1 MTGRG
6 QKSAPPGE
14 APDNALLS
22 GLDHLDQGVLV
33 IGADLMV
40 RAGNRILYDIYEFPE
55 GFIRGGMPMA
65 DVFRF
70 LAQRGDYGPD
80 DPDVVVE
87 RMLGLIRKGKR
98 SNTEMRLG
106 TGRTV
111 EVRRSPLPDG
121 GMIAVTTDVTERHDA
136 AEALRQSEQ
145 RFRDIAE
152 IASDWFWEMDAELRF
167 SYFSDRNR
175 EILGFDMASIIGK
188 RRTDV
193 TPENVDARK
202 WQDHLNDLAA
212 RRPFKDFRYDIRP
225 PGADLRHISISGKP
239 VFGTDGRFLGYRGVG
254 RDLTRDNAAETAL
267 KVNLSLLQATLDAT
281 ADGILVSS
289 LDRQLQAFNQR
300 FIEMFAVPGDLVA
313 ARDGWKVRDWIAS
326 LAEEPD
332 VFCAD
337 VERIYAEPDKEFRT
351 TLKLKDGRII
361 ERYTRPQ
368 YLGDVIVGRVISFR
382 DATDQIRIAEELH
395 SQKTLL
401 ETVFRDVPDAMVLVD
416 ADRRVRMCNPAFTR
430 VFGYAVDDVIGR
442 TAEFLYE
449 NDDVYKRDG
458 CSRIEAAGDDILAPY
473 IVSYRHKSGDVFPGE
488 TVGSSLRAKNND
500 IIGFIA
506 VIRDV
511 GARIKAETE
520 RLEALELA
528 EDANRA
534 KSAFLANV
542 SHDLRT
548 PLNAVLGFAEIIKQQ
563 LLGPVGHPKYV
574 EYAEDIRDSGAYLLD
589 LVNDLLDI
597 STIEA
602 GQRAI
607 RRETIRLDPF
617 FAECVKAATARISRG
632 AMVSVNMDAKPASLK
647 ADRRAM
653 KQVVLNLLSNSL
665 KFTPPEGQIVITA
678 RRDGKRS
685 LFSVADTGKGIPKE
699 NLKDITQAFERGQSS
714 AYATADGTG
723 LGLAIAR
730 SLVELHG
737 GELTIDSE
745 LGKGTEVS
753 FFIPDPA

>member
-1 MTGRG
+1 MMGRD
-6 QKSAPPGE
+6 KKPARPMD
-14 APDNALLS
+14 APDMALLS
-22 GLDHLDQGVLV
+22 GLDHLDQGVIV

-55 GFIRGGMPMA
+55 GFIQIGMPMA

-70 LAQRGDYGPD
+70 LARRGDYGPGA
-80 DPDVVVE
+80 PDE
-87 RMLGLIRKGKR
+87 ITENMLDLVRQGKR
-98 SNTEMRLG
+98 SNSEIRLG
-106 TGRTV
+106 TGRIV
-111 EVRRSPLPDG
+111 EIRRSPLPDG
-121 GMIAVTTDVTERHDA
+121 GMIAVTTDVTDRHEA
-136 AEALRQSEQ
+136 AEALRHSEQ

-152 IASDWFWEMDAELRF
+152 IASDWFWEMDADLRF

-175 EILGFDMASIIGK
+175 EMLGFDMASILGK

-193 TPENVDARK
+193 TPENIDAKK
-202 WQDHLNDLAA
+202 WQDHLDDLAA
-212 RRPFKDFRYDIRP
+212 HRPFQDFRYDIRP
-225 PGADLRHISISGKP
+225 PGADMRHISISGKP
-239 VFGTDGRFLGYRGVG
+239 VFGSGGQFLGYRGVG
-254 RDLTRDNAAETAL
+254 RDVTRENAAETAL
-267 KVNLSLLQATLDAT
+267 RANVSLLQATLDAT
-281 ADGILVSS
+281 ADGIMVAA
-289 LDRQLQAFNQR
+289 LDRRLQAFNQR
-300 FIEMFAVPGDLVA
+300 FVEMFALPDNLLA
-313 ARDGWKVRDWIAS
+313 SRDGWKVRDWIAS
-326 LAEEPD
+326 LTEEPD
-332 VFCAD
+332 VFFSD
-337 VERIYAEPDKEFRT
+337 VERIYAEPDKEFHS

-368 YLGDVIVGRVISFR
+368 YLGNAIVGRVISFR
-382 DATDQIRIAEELH
+382 DTTDQIRTAEELH

-416 ADRRVRMCNPAFTR
+416 ADRRIRMCNPAFTR
-430 VFGYAVDDVIGR
+430 VFGFETDDVIGR

-449 NDDVYKRDG
+449 NDEVYQRDG
-458 CSRIEAAGDDILAPY
+458 CARIVAAGDAILDPC
-473 IVSYRHKSGDVFPGE
+473 IIPYRHKNGEVFPGE
-488 TVGSSLRAKNND
+488 TVASSLRAQNGD

-511 GARIKAETE
+511 GARIKAEAE

-528 EDANRA
+528 EEANRA

-574 EYAEDIRDSGAYLLD
+574 EYAKDIRDSGTYLLD

-607 RRETIRLDPF
+607 RRESIRLAPF
-617 FAECVKAATARISRG
+617 FAECTKAATARVTNG
-632 AMVSVNMDAKPASLK
+632 AIVGVNLDPETPSLK
-647 ADRRAM
+647 ADRRAL
-653 KQVVLNLLSNSL
+653 KQVILNLLSNAL
-665 KFTPPEGQIVITA
+665 KFTPPEGKIVLSA
-678 RRDGKRS
+678 RRAGDQTT
-685 LFSVADTGKGIPKE
+685 FSVADTGKGIPKE
-699 NLKDITQAFERGQSS
+699 NLKNITRAFERGQSS

-745 LGKGTEVS
+745 VGKGTEVAFS
-753 FFIPDPA
+753 IPDPA

>member
-1 MTGRG
+1 MTGRDK
-6 QKSAPPGE
+6 KSARPAD
-14 APDNALLS
+14 APDTALLT

-55 GFIRGGMPMA
+55 GFIRIGMPMA

-70 LAQRGDYGPD
+70 LALRGDYGPG
-80 DPDVVVE
+80 DPE
-87 RMLGLIRKGKR
+87 EITENMLDLIRQGR
-98 SNTEMRLG
+98 RFNTESRLS
-106 TGRTV
+106 TGRFV
-111 EVRRSPLPDG
+111 EIRRSPLPDG
-121 GMIAVTTDVTERHDA
+121 GMIAVTTDMTDRHDA
-136 AEALRQSEQ
+136 AEALRHSEQ

-152 IASDWFWEMDAELRF
+152 IASDWFWEMDADLRF

-175 EILGFDMASIIGK
+175 DMLGFDMASIIGK

-193 TPENVDARK
+193 TPENIDARK
-202 WQDHLNDLAA
+202 WRDHLDDLEAH
-212 RRPFKDFRYDIRP
+212 RPFQDFRYDIRP
-225 PGADLRHISISGKP
+225 PGADIRHISISGKP
-239 VFGTDGRFLGYRGVG
+239 VFGPDGDFLGYRGVG
-254 RDLTRDNAAETAL
+254 RDVTSENAAETAL
-267 KVNLSLLQATLDAT
+267 KTNVSLLQATLDAT

-300 FIEMFAVPGDLVA
+300 FIEMFAVPGDLIA

-332 VFCAD
+332 VFFAD
-337 VERIYAEPDKEFRT
+337 VERIYTEPDKEFRT

-368 YLGDVIVGRVISFR
+368 YLGDAIVGRVISFR
-382 DATDQIRIAEELH
+382 DATDQIRTAEELH

-416 ADRRVRMCNPAFTR
+416 ADRRIRMCNPAFTR
-430 VFGYAVDDVIGR
+430 MFGYAVDDVIGR

-449 NDDVYKRDG
+449 SDDVYKRDG
-458 CSRIEAAGDDILAPY
+458 CSRIEAAGDDILPPY
-473 IVSYRHKSGDVFPGE
+473 IVSYRHKGGDVFPGE
-488 TVGSSLRAKNND
+488 TIGSSLRAKNND

-528 EDANRA
+528 EAANRA

-607 RRETIRLDPF
+607 RRETIRLGPF
-617 FAECVKAATARISRG
+617 FAECVKAATAQISRG
-632 AMVSVNMDAKPASLK
+632 ATVSVDMDDKLPSIK

-653 KQVVLNLLSNSL
+653 KQVILNLLSNSL
-665 KFTPPEGQIVITA
+665 KFTPPEGRIVITA
-678 RRDGKRS
+678 RRDGKRW
-685 LFSVADTGKGIPKE
+685 LFSIADTGKGIPKE
-699 NLKDITQAFERGQSS
+699 NLKNITRAFERGQSS

-745 LGKGTEVS
+745 VGKGTEVA

>member
-1 MTGRG
+1 MTGRD
-6 QKSAPPGE
+6 KKPARPMDV
-14 APDNALLS
+14 PDMALLS
-22 GLDHLDQGVLV
+22 GLDHLDQGVIV

-55 GFIRGGMPMA
+55 GFIQIGMPMA

-70 LAQRGDYGPD
+70 LARRGDYGPGA
-80 DPDVVVE
+80 PDE
-87 RMLGLIRKGKR
+87 ITENMLDLIRQGKR
-98 SNTEMRLG
+98 SNSEIRLG
-106 TGRTV
+106 TGRIV
-111 EVRRSPLPDG
+111 EIRRSPLPDG
-121 GMIAVTTDVTERHDA
+121 GMIAVTTDVTDRHEA
-136 AEALRQSEQ
+136 AEALRHSEQ

-152 IASDWFWEMDAELRF
+152 IASDWFWEMDADLRF

-175 EILGFDMASIIGK
+175 EMLGFDMASILGK

-193 TPENVDARK
+193 TPENIDAKK
-202 WQDHLNDLAA
+202 WQDHLDDLAA
-212 RRPFKDFRYDIRP
+212 HRPFQDFRYDIRP
-225 PGADLRHISISGKP
+225 PGADMRHISISGKP
-239 VFGTDGRFLGYRGVG
+239 VFGSGGQFLGYRGVG
-254 RDLTRDNAAETAL
+254 RDVTRENAAETAL
-267 KVNLSLLQATLDAT
+267 RANVSLLQATLDAT
-281 ADGILVSS
+281 ADGIMVAA
-289 LDRQLQAFNQR
+289 LDRRLQAFNQR
-300 FIEMFAVPGDLVA
+300 FVEMFALPDNLLA
-313 ARDGWKVRDWIAS
+313 SRDGWKVRDWIAS
-326 LAEEPD
+326 LTEEPD
-332 VFCAD
+332 VFFSD
-337 VERIYAEPDKEFRT
+337 VERIYAEPDKEFHS

-368 YLGDVIVGRVISFR
+368 YLGNAIVGRVISFR
-382 DATDQIRIAEELH
+382 DTTDQIRTAEELH

-416 ADRRVRMCNPAFTR
+416 ADRRIRMCNPAFTR
-430 VFGYAVDDVIGR
+430 VFGFEADDVIGR

-449 NDDVYKRDG
+449 NDEVYQRDG
-458 CSRIEAAGDDILAPY
+458 CARIVAAGDAILDPC
-473 IVSYRHKSGDVFPGE
+473 IIPYRHKNGEVFPGE
-488 TVGSSLRAKNND
+488 TVASSLRAQNGD

-511 GARIKAETE
+511 GARIKAEAE

-528 EDANRA
+528 EEANRA

-574 EYAEDIRDSGAYLLD
+574 EYAKDIRDSGAYLLD

-617 FAECVKAATARISRG
+617 FAECVKAATARTAKG
-632 AMVSVNMDAKPASLK
+632 ASVTVDLDGKMPPLK
-647 ADRRAM
+647 ADRRAL
-653 KQVVLNLLSNSL
+653 KQVILNLLSNSL
-665 KFTPPEGQIVITA
+665 KFTPPDGRIVLTA
-678 RRDGKRS
+678 RRTDDRIS
-685 LFSVADTGKGIPKE
+685 FSVADTGKGIPKE
-699 NLKDITQAFERGQSS
+699 NLKNITRAFERGQSS

-745 LGKGTEVS
+745 VGKGTEVS
-753 FFIPDPA
+753 FFIPDRA

>member
-1 MTGRG
+1 MTGRK

-22 GLDHLDQGVLV
+22 GLDHLDQGVIV

-40 RAGNRILYDIYEFPE
+40 RAGNRILYDIYQFPE
-55 GFIRGGMPMA
+55 GFIRIGMPMA

-80 DPDVVVE
+80 DPDAIVE
-87 RMLGLIRKGKR
+87 YMLGLIRKGKR

-106 TGRTV
+106 TGRIV
-111 EVRRSPLPDG
+111 EVRRSPLPNG
-121 GMIAVTTDVTERHDA
+121 GMIAVTTDVTDRHDA

-152 IASDWFWEMDAELRF
+152 IASDWFWEMDADLKF

-175 EILGFDMASIIGK
+175 AMLGFDMATIIGK
-188 RRTDV
+188 RRTEV

-202 WQDHLNDLAA
+202 WQDHLDDLAA
-212 RRPFKDFRYDIRP
+212 HRPFKDFRYDIRP

-239 VFGTDGRFLGYRGVG
+239 IFGPDGRFLGYRGVG
-254 RDLTRDNAAETAL
+254 RDLTRENAAETAL
-267 KVNLSLLQATLDAT
+267 KTNVSLLQATLDAT

-300 FIEMFAVPGDLVA
+300 FIEMFAVPGDLIA

-332 VFCAD
+332 VFFAD
-337 VERIYAEPDKEFRT
+337 VERIYTEPDKEFRT

-368 YLGDVIVGRVISFR
+368 YLGDAIVGRVISFR
-382 DATDQIRIAEELH
+382 DATDQIRTAEELH

-416 ADRRVRMCNPAFTR
+416 ADRRIRMCNPAFTR
-430 VFGYAVDDVIGR
+430 MFGYAVDDVIGR

-449 NDDVYKRDG
+449 SDDVYKRDG
-458 CSRIEAAGDDILAPY
+458 CSRIEAAGDDILPPY
-473 IVSYRHKSGDVFPGE
+473 IVSYRHKGGDVFPGE
-488 TVGSSLRAKNND
+488 TIGSSLRAKNND

-511 GARIKAETE
+511 GARMKAETE

-528 EDANRA
+528 EAANRA

-607 RRETIRLDPF
+607 RRETIRLGPF
-617 FAECVKAATARISRG
+617 FAECVKAATAQISRG
-632 AMVSVNMDAKPASLK
+632 ATVSVDMDDKLPSIK

-653 KQVVLNLLSNSL
+653 KQVILNLLSNSL
-665 KFTPPEGQIVITA
+665 KFTPPEGRIVITA
-678 RRDGKRS
+678 RRDGKRW
-685 LFSVADTGKGIPKE
+685 LFSIADTGKGIPKE
-699 NLKDITQAFERGQSS
+699 SLKDITQAFELGQSS

-745 LGKGTEVS
+745 VGKGTEVA

>member
-1 MTGRG
+1 MTGRD

-40 RAGNRILYDIYEFPE
+40 RAGNRILYNIYEFPE
-55 GFIRGGMPMA
+55 GFIRIGMPMA

-70 LAQRGDYGPD
+70 LARRGDYGPD
-80 DPDVVVE
+80 DPDVIVE

-106 TGRTV
+106 TGRIV

-175 EILGFDMASIIGK
+175 EMLGFDMASIIGR
-188 RRTDV
+188 RRTEV
-193 TPENVDARK
+193 TPENVDAQK
-202 WQDHLNDLAA
+202 WQEHLDDLAA

-225 PGADLRHISISGKP
+225 PGADLRHVSISGKP
-239 VFGTDGRFLGYRGVG
+239 VIGPDGRFLGYRGVG

-267 KVNLSLLQATLDAT
+267 KANLSLLQATLDAT

-300 FIEMFAVPGDLVA
+300 FIEMFAVPDDLIA

-332 VFCAD
+332 VFFAD

-351 TLKLKDGRII
+351 SLKLKDGRII

-368 YLGDVIVGRVISFR
+368 YLGDAIVGRVISFR
-382 DATDQIRIAEELH
+382 DATDQIRTAEELH

-416 ADRRVRMCNPAFTR
+416 ADRRIRMCNPAFTR
-430 VFGYAVDDVIGR
+430 VFGYTVDDVIGR

-458 CSRIEAAGDDILAPY
+458 CSRIEAAGDDILPPY
-473 IVSYRHKSGDVFPGE
+473 IVSYRHKGGGIFPGE
-488 TVGSSLRAKNND
+488 TVGSALRAKNND

-511 GARIKAETE
+511 GARIKAESE
-520 RLEALELA
+520 RLVALELA
-528 EDANRA
+528 EAANRA

-607 RRETIRLDPF
+607 RRETIRLNPF
-617 FAECVKAATARISRG
+617 FAECVKAATARIARG
-632 AMVSVNMDAKPASLK
+632 AAVSVDLDAKLPSIK

-653 KQVVLNLLSNSL
+653 KQVILNLLSNSL

-685 LFSVADTGKGIPKE
+685 LFSIADTGKGIPKE
-699 NLKDITQAFERGQSS
+699 NLKDITSAFERGQSS

-745 LGKGTEVS
+745 LGKGTEVA